1 MKLERSAGRLLAGMA
16 GGSAGFGLVNLRWT
30 HAVPVAG
37 LGELQWLV
45 RVDNAANRVHVGS
58 VIVNDANGRFFE
70 PGAPRAWL
78 TSARWVSRW

>member
-1 MKLERSAGRLLAGMA
+1 M
-16 GGSAGFGLVNLRWT
+16 
-30 HAVPVAG
+30 PVAG

-45 RVDNAANRVHVGS
+45 RVDKAANRVHVGS
-58 VIVNDANGRFFE
+58 VIVNDANGQFFE